1 MVRIKH
7 RYILFEILYPP
18 TADTRV
24 TPREDFNQF
33 SQSELNALLTLHQSS
48 PNSINVKTILNVIRK
63 SLLDHYGDVGA
74 GKAGM
79 LLNVKY
85 FSNRTST
92 GILRCGRDQSDYII
106 GAMSLI
112 EKMENNYVIIRCLHV
127 SGTIKKCEEYS
138 IERTKQL
145 INAIKNKSKGKVD
158 EYISQMNEINH
169 VEEDKEE
176 EQEEKNQDDVRI
188 SKS

>member
-18 TADTRV
+18 TADPRI
-24 TPREDFNQF
+24 TPRDDFTQF
-33 SQSELNALLTLHQSS
+33 SQSELNALLTLHQLS
-48 PNSINVKTILNVIRK
+48 PNVINVKSILNAIRK
-63 SLLDHYGDVGA
+63 SLLDYYGDVGA

-112 EKMENNYVIIRCLHV
+112 EKLENNYVIIRCLHV

-145 INAIKNKSKGKVD
+145 INVIKNKSKGKVD
-158 EYISQMNEINH
+158 EYVSQMNEISH
-169 VEEDKEE
+169 VEEDEE
-176 EQEEKNQDDVRI
+176 EEEE
-188 SKS
+188 

>member
-85 FSNRTST
+85 F
-92 GILRCGRDQSDYII
+92 
-106 GAMSLI
+106 LI
-112 EKMENNYVIIRCLHV
+112 VHQQGYYDVDEIRVIILLGPCH
-127 SGTIKKCEEYS
+127 
-138 IERTKQL
+138 
-145 INAIKNKSKGKVD
+145 
-158 EYISQMNEINH
+158 
-169 VEEDKEE
+169 
-176 EQEEKNQDDVRI
+176 
-188 SKS
+188 